1 MDHLSGHDILGLEK
15 TFLDIFMTNSNE
27 EMLST
32 EPSARYRSRNTDNK
46 SSTSSGAFITLVFL
60 LAASAAGW
68 FIYSQ
73 QKQIQAQ
80 SALVGQTS
88 NKLALLEERL
98 SATDFAMSQG
108 GEDTK
113 EQITLWESE
122 IRKLWAIANERNRGW
137 IKDNQADLKE
147 YGDTI
152 DSLVAKNRD
161 LAAATSRH
169 EESLGQQQELIDQ
182 IASLKLQVQQMSRSQ
197 RDLVDKVNT
206 ANQKLTGIETT
217 VKVDVDDNSEAVRS
231 FDAYRIATNK
241 RVNQLEEKLGLLTG
255 TSTP

>member
-1 MDHLSGHDILGLEK
+1 
-15 TFLDIFMTNSNE
+15 MTNSNE

-46 SSTSSGAFITLVFL
+46 SSASSGAFITVFFL
-60 LAASAAGW
+60 LAALAAGW
-68 FIYSQ
+68 FIYAQ
-73 QKQIQAQ
+73 QQQIQSQA
-80 SALVGQTS
+80 ALVDQTS

-161 LAAATSRH
+161 LAAATS
-169 EESLGQQQELIDQ
+169 
-182 IASLKLQVQQMSRSQ
+182 
-197 RDLVDKVNT
+197 
-206 ANQKLTGIETT
+206 
-217 VKVDVDDNSEAVRS
+217 
-231 FDAYRIATNK
+231 
-241 RVNQLEEKLGLLTG
+241 
-255 TSTP
+255 

>member
-1 MDHLSGHDILGLEK
+1 
-15 TFLDIFMTNSNE
+15 MTNSNE

-46 SSTSSGAFITLVFL
+46 SSASSGAFITVVFL
-60 LAASAAGW
+60 LAALAAGW
-68 FIYSQ
+68 FIYAQ
-73 QKQIQAQ
+73 QQQIQSQA
-80 SALVGQTS
+80 ALVDQTS

-147 YGDTI
+147 YGDNI

-241 RVNQLEEKLGLLTG
+241 RVNQLEEKLGLLTR